1 MLAKVIDLLGY
12 VESCP
17 AVDRAARAGRAFT
30 PRSTSPRRSSVQT
43 SLTSGD
49 DTRETARLACASP
62 ARRVLARAGGARR
75 MRSNDDER
83 GS

>member
-30 PRSTSPRRSSVQT
+30 PRSTSSRRSSVQT

-49 DTRETARLACASP
+49 DTRETRAISVRLAGPSSPGAGRWSP
-62 ARRVLARAGGARR
+62 ANAV
-75 MRSNDDER
+75 E
-83 GS
+83 